1 VVSDQVAITMDWF
14 ATLLDAAGVAPDPA
28 YPPDGTSLLPMLTGA
43 NSAMPRRLFWRYRL
57 NRQRAMRDGDCK
69 YLKIRDNTYL
79 FNVVDDPRERANL
92 RELRKDVFD
101 RMTAEWEAWNATM
114 LPEIDDSFGET
125 YGAADLADHI
135 GAG

>member
-1 VVSDQVAITMDWF
+1 MDWF

-28 YPPDGTSLLPMLTGA
+28 YPPDGISLLPALTGA
-43 NSAMPRRLFWRYRL
+43 SGAVPRRLFWRYKL

-79 FNVVDDPRERANL
+79 FNVADDPRERANL
-92 RELRKDVFD
+92 RDLRRDVFD
-101 RMTAEWEAWNATM
+101 RMVAEWEAWNATM

-125 YGAADLADHI
+125 YSAADLADHI